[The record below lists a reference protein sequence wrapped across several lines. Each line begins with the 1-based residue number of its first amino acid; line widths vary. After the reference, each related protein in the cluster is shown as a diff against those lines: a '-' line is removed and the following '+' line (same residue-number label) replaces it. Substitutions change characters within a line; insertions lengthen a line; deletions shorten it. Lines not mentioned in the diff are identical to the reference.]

1 MQNLVEGTVKGDIYK
16 RSRILYII
24 EAAVEYFSSILVSGA
39 FLATLTTSLGMSDS
53 MTGVL
58 TALTSLGFCFQI
70 LSILMSGVSSVKKL
84 TIFGTLFKQALFVV
98 LYALP
103 FFDISSNAKSVLIIV
118 FMLGA
123 HMIGNIVYSPK
134 IAWLMGLVDDRER
147 GKFTAVKEMVSL
159 LSGMI
164 FTLVM
169 GRIVDYF
176 EENGNINGAFITCTI
191 TLFVISLVHLITL
204 FCIKEKP
211 KSEAEIRTDTVK
223 KQLVSIIKCKNFWRI
238 VPVLM
243 LWSIAHYASSP
254 FYGTYLISELAFT
267 LTATSVISIV
277 SSIAR
282 TVFSL
287 PIGSFADKHGFSNTL
302 IICLSIMTVA
312 FGAMIF
318 ATPQSKYLYIVYSIL
333 FYIGMAGLNSSE
345 INLVLD
351 HTSRELRAG
360 ALAIKGLICGL
371 TGFLTTLFL
380 RPLVDYV
387 QANGNKI
394 FGIDMYAQQLTSI
407 ISTAVCIIALIY
419 LVFITR
425 KLKKK

>member
-1 MQNLVEGTVKGDIYK
+1 M
-16 RSRILYII
+16 
-24 EAAVEYFSSILVSGA
+24 SGA
-39 FLATLTTSLGMSDS
+39 FLATLTTNLGMSDS

-70 LSILMSGVSSVKKL
+70 LSILLSGVSSVKKL
-84 TIFGTLFKQALFVV
+84 TIFGTLFQQALFVA

-103 FFDISSNAKSVLIIV
+103 FFDLSSNTKSVLIIL

-123 HMIGNIVYSPK
+123 RAIGNIVYSPK

-159 LSGMI
+159 LSGML
-164 FTLVM
+164 FTLGM

-176 EENGNINGAFITCTI
+176 KDNGDINGAFITCAL
-191 TLFVISLVHLITL
+191 TLFFISLSHLITL
-204 FCIKEKP
+204 FFIKEKP
-211 KSEAEIRTDTVK
+211 KSDAEMASATVK
-223 KQLVSIIKCKNFWRI
+223 KQLISIIKCKSFWRV

-243 LWSIAHYASSP
+243 LWSIANYASAP
-254 FYGTYLISELAFT
+254 FYSTYLISELAFS
-267 LTATSVISIV
+267 LTAVSIISIV
-277 SSIAR
+277 SSLAR
-282 TVFSL
+282 TTFSL
-287 PIGSFADKHGFSNTL
+287 PMGSFADKHGFSKTL
-302 IICLSIMTVA
+302 IICLTIMTAA

-318 ATPQSKYLYIVYSIL
+318 AAPGTKYLYVVYSVL

-351 HTSRELRAG
+351 HTSHELRAG
-360 ALAIKGLICGL
+360 ALAIKGLICGM
-371 TGFLTTLFL
+371 TGFLTTLL
-380 RPLVDYV
+380 LTPLVDYV

-394 FGIDMYAQQLTSI
+394 FGIDMYAQQFTSL

-419 LVFITR
+419 LMFIT
-425 KLKKK
+425 KKAKKR